1 MVKRG
6 EIYCPRPRN
15 ATIFDL
21 HITSFYLPNQS
32 TSFLSLNLFSRNL
45 SFQNMKYIKVLN
57 VEKFIPLFY
66 LIELSDLI

>member
-21 HITSFYLPNQS
+21 HITSFLSSKPKHQFSFPKPFVKKFISSEYEIYKGIKCRKN
-32 TSFLSLNLFSRNL
+32 SFL
-45 SFQNMKYIKVLN
+45 Y
-57 VEKFIPLFY
+57 FI
-66 LIELSDLI
+66 